1 MTIMTLVMAVLSV
14 TRLRTEKKN
23 DKEEVLRF
31 SVLD

>member
-1 MTIMTLVMAVLSV
+1 MTIMTLVIAVLSV
-14 TRLRTEKKN
+14 RTEKKN